1 MWEKIKTYSIIGLV
15 LTALV
20 FLSLWRCDRPKTGE
34 VIKYIKGVT
43 KVEHVRGK
51 SDTVIKEKPIFI
63 RAKSTVILKHDTIH
77 HWHTSSDTVQVYP
90 YTLLIKDTLRDGK
103 IDRDVIMTGY
113 DSTFF
118 ITRVDTI
125 KSLRVD
131 TVVIEKRGKLSKVAI
146 ALAFGGGYT
155 VGVATAIVVR

>member
-15 LTALV
+15 LMALV

-34 VIKYIKGVT
+34 VIKYIKGAT
-43 KVEHVRGK
+43 KIQKIKG
-51 SDTVIKEKPIFI
+51 SPDTVVVKEPVYLK
-63 RAKSTVILKHDTIH
+63 AKSTVKLVHDTIH
-77 HWHTSSDTVQVYP
+77 HWYTSSDTVQVYP
-90 YTLLIKDTLRDGK
+90 YTLLIKDTLRNGK

-118 ITRVDTI
+118 ITRVDTV

-131 TVVIEKRGKLSKVAI
+131 TVIIEKRGKLSKVAI
-146 ALAFGGGYT
+146 SLAFGGGYA
-155 VGVATAIVVR
+155 VGVATAIVVK